1 MTLLPAPV
9 FSPHTWTTQSQ
20 ARKRCAYLQQSISI
34 TSEFIS
40 VLNNCP
46 ILTFYSTLLQH
57 FITME
62 ACVTKVALHISCKGL
77 LDKDSF
83 SKSDP
88 LCAVYIQQGSNWT
101 EVLENML
108 MHERLIFILLYFINL
123 TDFVARF
130 RQYATILFILL
141 FFVCEHIWGLGYWI
155 IEQMTWCAIL
165 HVSQLLE
172 YEFCQQGGV
181 RELRKDR
188 NNLTTIFETRLTLC
202 EFYEAC
208 TKMSIKFDLN
218 SYYLRFM
225 YSLILLT

>member
-1 MTLLPAPV
+1 MGML
-9 FSPHTWTTQSQ
+9 WE
-20 ARKRCAYLQQSISI
+20 RDWQQSI
-34 TSEFIS
+34 TS
-40 VLNNCP
+40 VLNNFP

-108 MHERLIFILLYFINL
+108 MHDRLIFILLYFINL

-130 RQYATILFILL
+130 KGNI
-141 FFVCEHIWGLGYWI
+141 
-155 IEQMTWCAIL
+155 
-165 HVSQLLE
+165 
-172 YEFCQQGGV
+172 QQ
-181 RELRKDR
+181 
-188 NNLTTIFETRLTLC
+188 
-202 EFYEAC
+202 
-208 TKMSIKFDLN
+208 
-218 SYYLRFM
+218 YYLF
-225 YSLILLT
+225 YYFLCVNISGAWGIELLSKWLDVPYCTSANC

>member
-1 MTLLPAPV
+1 MRKANYFVTLLPAPV

-20 ARKRCAYLQQSISI
+20 ARKRCAYLQQSI
-34 TSEFIS
+34 TS
-40 VLNNCP
+40 VLNNFP

-108 MHERLIFILLYFINL
+108 MHDRLIFILLYFINL

-130 RQYATILFILL
+130 KGNIRQYYLFYYFLCVNTVYLGPGVLNYWANDLMCHTARQPIARIWILST
-141 FFVCEHIWGLGYWI
+141 G
-155 IEQMTWCAIL
+155 WC
-165 HVSQLLE
+165 
-172 YEFCQQGGV
+172 QG
-181 RELRKDR
+181 
-188 NNLTTIFETRLTLC
+188 T
-202 EFYEAC
+202 
-208 TKMSIKFDLN
+208 
-218 SYYLRFM
+218 
-225 YSLILLT
+225 